1 MSQAHGLPALAL
13 SLSCV
18 TASESQSLLQ
28 PQCPHPK
35 SGDWNTLRGGDDLC
49 KHWVSARHT
58 ENSRTVSSPRC
69 RCLSRAPALQ
79 PQVREDSG
87 SEQPSLAPPNVEA
100 ISPHHK
106 EAGLQTAPGLPTPR
120 STAAFLACQQSPT
133 CREPG
138 HHPGLFENLGT
149 GSIAAASD

>member
-87 SEQPSLAPPNVEA
+87 SEQPSLAP
-100 ISPHHK
+100 
-106 EAGLQTAPGLPTPR
+106 QTWKLFHLATKRLVCR
-120 STAAFLACQQSPT
+120 RRQACQP
-133 CREPG
+133 PG
-138 HHPGLFENLGT
+138 AQLLSWPASSLLPAGSLGT
-149 GSIAAASD
+149 TRGCLRIRAQGV